1 MLISIIIRTLNEE
14 KYLGELL
21 AKISSQKDFG
31 FEIETIIIDSGSTDN
46 TIKIAKKHN
55 CRITYIEKKN
65 FTFGR
70 SLNMGASFSKG
81 DILVFI
87 SGHCI
92 PKDDNWLT
100 SLIYPLSQ
108 KKVGFSYGMQIGRDT
123 TKFSERI
130 LFKKYF
136 PEETKNPQQGF
147 FCNNANSAIV
157 REVWNKYKFDEEV
170 TGLEDMELAKR
181 YSEDGGKIAYIAEAA
196 VYHIHDETWTQTRRR
211 YERESIALKKIM
223 PEIQISFLDMIRYIL
238 VAIMTDIKVAL
249 EEKCAH
255 KEIIGIIKFRVA
267 QFTGSY
273 RGNHFQRVLSKRRKE
288 NYFYPN
294 KRI

>member
-14 KYLGELL
+14 KYLSELL
-21 AKISSQKDFG
+21 TKIGSQTNQG

-46 TIKIAKKHN
+46 TLRIAKKYR
-55 CRITYIEKKN
+55 CRITHIEKKD

-70 SLNMGASFSKG
+70 SLNMGASFSRG

-92 PKDDNWLT
+92 PKNDNWLIN
-100 SLIYPLSQ
+100 LINPIFE
-108 KKVGFSYGMQIGRDT
+108 KKAGFTYGMQVGRDT

-130 LFKKYF
+130 LFNKYF

-147 FCNNANSAIV
+147 FCNNANSAIN
-157 REVWNKYKFDEEV
+157 REVWSKYKFDEEV

-181 YSEDGGKIAYIAEAA
+181 YTEDGGKISYIAEAA
-196 VYHIHDETWTQTRRR
+196 IYHIHDETWTQTRRR

-223 PEIQISFLDMIRYIL
+223 PEIQISFFDTVRYIF
-238 VAIMTDIKVAL
+238 VAVMNDIKIAL
-249 EEKCAH
+249 EEKCLH

-273 RGNHFQRVLSKRRKE
+273 RGNHFQRVISKRRKE
-288 NYFYPN
+288 NYFYPT
-294 KRI
+294 KRL

>member
-14 KYLGELL
+14 KYLSELL
-21 AKISSQKDFG
+21 TKIGSQMIQG

-46 TIKIAKKHN
+46 TLRIAKDYN
-55 CRITYIEKKN
+55 CRITYIEKKD

-70 SLNMGASFSKG
+70 SLNMGAVFSRG

-92 PKDDNWLT
+92 PKDENWLIN
-100 SLIYPLSQ
+100 LIYPIFE
-108 KKVGFSYGMQIGRDT
+108 KKVGYTYGMQEGRDT

-130 LFKKYF
+130 LFSKYF

-147 FCNNANSAIV
+147 FCNNANSAID

-196 VYHIHDETWTQTRRR
+196 IYHIHDETWTQTRRR

-223 PEIQISFLDMIRYIL
+223 PEIQISFLDTVRYIF
-238 VAIMTDIKVAL
+238 VAVITDIKIAI
-249 EEKCAH
+249 EEKCLH

-273 RGNHFQRVLSKRRKE
+273 RGNHFQRKLSKRRKE
-288 NYFYPN
+288 NYFYPT
-294 KRI
+294 KRL